1 MEESQSLGK
10 LLKTRLT
17 PNLSLNKELRRYG
30 SNDPQLHHLQSSYL
44 TITQNKKERKSA
56 ISAKLSSPLQTM
68 ETLLRRDTNVE
79 EQDNNENSEGQES
92 DNDVIIKQ
100 ENSTKKKD
108 VRPEIVQGKDRKV
121 TNRFTFTI

>member
-17 PNLSLNKELRRYG
+17 ANLSLNKELRRYG
-30 SNDPQLHHLQSSYL
+30 RNDPQLHHLQSSYL
-44 TITQNKKERKSA
+44 TTPQNKKEPKSA

-100 ENSTKKKD
+100 ENSTKKKTCD
-108 VRPEIVQGKDRKV
+108 QK
-121 TNRFTFTI
+121 